1 MAIRGHRLRGL
12 TSEARPASAS
22 WLVLMTLQ
30 ILLYIFGFPS
40 FTNAGLF
47 HCPLVCLF
55 IYFWLC
61 WIFISVRGLPLVAA
75 SRGSSLAVVC
85 GLLIAGAS
93 LGPRVGRLQ

>member
-1 MAIRGHRLRGL
+1 MAIHGHRLRGL

-30 ILLYIFGFPS
+30 ILLYIFGLPS
-40 FTNAGLF
+40 FTDPSLF

-61 WIFISVRGLPLVAA
+61 WIFISVHGLPLIAA
-75 SRGSSLAVVC
+75 SRGSSLDMVC

-93 LGPRVGRLQ
+93 LGPRVGGLQ

>member
-1 MAIRGHRLRGL
+1 MAIHGHRLRGL
-12 TSEARPASAS
+12 TSEARPVSAS

-40 FTNAGLF
+40 FTDPSLF
-47 HCPLVCLF
+47 HCPLVRLF

-75 SRGSSLAVVC
+75 SRGSSLDMVC

-93 LGPRVGRLQ
+93 LGPRVGGLQ